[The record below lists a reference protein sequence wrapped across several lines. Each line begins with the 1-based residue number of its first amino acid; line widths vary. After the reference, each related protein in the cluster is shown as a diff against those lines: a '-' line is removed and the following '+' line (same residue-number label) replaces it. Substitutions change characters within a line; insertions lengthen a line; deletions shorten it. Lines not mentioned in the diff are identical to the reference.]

1 MSSLRMREQFSPGRP
16 QYCKGA
22 EMQDKK
28 YLLSEW
34 KSVGGKEMRAPMFYC
49 ACDLWQYSMPMLA
62 ASTLNYNELIDAMKY
77 CTLGKAFNL
86 LAQLLIADVL
96 TLSMSKA
103 YSRSSTSSLVSCRT
117 SKSPVARNW

>member
-28 YLLSEW
+28 YLVSEW

-62 ASTLNYNELIDAMKY
+62 ASTLNYNELIDSIAMN
-77 CTLGKAFNL
+77 T
-86 LAQLLIADVL
+86 VH
-96 TLSMSKA
+96 
-103 YSRSSTSSLVSCRT
+103 
-117 SKSPVARNW
+117 